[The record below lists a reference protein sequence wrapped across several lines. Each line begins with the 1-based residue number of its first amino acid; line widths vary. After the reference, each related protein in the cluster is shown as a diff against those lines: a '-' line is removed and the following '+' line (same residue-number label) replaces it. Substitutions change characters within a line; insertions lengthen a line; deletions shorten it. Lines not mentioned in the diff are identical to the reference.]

1 MKTKD
6 TSVYGTIIYERENLI
21 SNVRVVNERLGFFIL
36 FLFYFSFPFSIYF
49 ILSFIFIFIIL
60 DLGKEV

>member
-1 MKTKD
+1 MRTKG
-6 TSVYGTIIYERENLI
+6 TSVYGTIMYERENLV
-21 SNVRVVNERLGFFIL
+21 SNVRVVNEKLGFFIF
-36 FLFYFSFPFSIYF
+36 FLFYFSLPFSIYS